1 MPVLLLVLGR
11 TLLWIPADGGKTQ
24 GQRLPAAAVG
34 GQRAGTCW
42 GAWAWYLRL
51 PRGAEGSWSVRAHQ
65 TGGPGTRRGSGLAG
79 ARSQRKSRTG
89 CEEEHG
95 IHRQQKWGAVGV
107 SSQAA
112 QVLSCPAQLSS
123 AHKKKVADDCKE
135 PSVAGTGLSCRA
147 VYRRDA
153 RGLRRAWHD
162 GLGREVRE
170 CWGSPCAVSVSLG
183 AAESYTPGVRISGTL
198 RTLSVGTGW
207 KRPQDPLY

>member
-42 GAWAWYLRL
+42 GAWAGYLRL

-123 AHKKKVADDCKE
+123 AQLTRKRWQMTARSRPWPGRGFPVGLCIGGMPVASGELGMTAWGGKLG
-135 PSVAGTGLSCRA
+135 SAGA
-147 VYRRDA
+147 PPV
-153 RGLRRAWHD
+153 
-162 GLGREVRE
+162 
-170 CWGSPCAVSVSLG
+170 
-183 AAESYTPGVRISGTL
+183 
-198 RTLSVGTGW
+198 
-207 KRPQDPLY
+207 Q